1 MDLGN
6 KGLCI
11 SKLNVYIYL
20 FAGFNKHSNYSFIIK
35 SNNMKFV
42 KMSTGLLM
50 SACLVLFNSCN
61 SGGDKKPAADSTPP
75 VVAAV
80 PAAPKD
86 VMIVK
91 HKVANYAKWKTG
103 YDSGDSIR
111 MANGLHN
118 YVIGRGIEDSNT
130 VIVAMWVNDVEKAKT
145 FASSPML
152 KDAMKQ
158 HGVISTPEIDYLHR
172 VSADT
177 TTLPSMDRVMLK
189 HKVKDFDA
197 WKKVYDEDKK
207 NRMDA
212 GLTDRS
218 VSTTVG
224 DNHMVSLVFAF
235 SDMAK
240 LKAFMSSKELAEK
253 MKAGGVEGPPTSFAY
268 HVVQLIKP

>member
-1 MDLGN
+1 M
-6 KGLCI
+6 
-11 SKLNVYIYL
+11 
-20 FAGFNKHSNYSFIIK
+20 K
-35 SNNMKFV
+35 SI
-42 KMSTGLLM
+42 KMSAGLLL
-50 SACLVLFNSCN
+50 SACLVLFLFNSCN
-61 SGGDKKPAADSTPP
+61 SGGDKKPASDSAPP
-75 VVAAV
+75 VVAAA
-80 PAAPKD
+80 PAIPKD

-91 HKVANYAKWKTG
+91 HKVANYAKWKMG

-118 YVIGRGIEDSNT
+118 YVIGRGLEDSNT
-130 VIVAMWVNDVEKAKT
+130 VMVAMFIDDIEKAKA
-145 FASSPML
+145 FAASPML

-158 HGVISTPEIDYLHR
+158 HGVMGTPEIDYLRR
-172 VSADT
+172 VSSDT
-177 TTLPSMDRVMLK
+177 TTLPSMDRVMVK

-197 WKKVYDEDKK
+197 WKKVYDDDRK

-218 VSTTVG
+218 VSTSV
-224 DNHMVSLVFAF
+224 DDKNRVSLVFAF

-240 LKAFMSSKELAEK
+240 VKAFMSSKELAEK